1 MNLILYLAFNFC
13 IYGYLGWALE
23 NLFSYFVNGKMQE
36 EGFLNSPFKP
46 MYAFAM
52 TMLIYFNKRI
62 DNDFILLRPFFFFNL
77 IFYILKPYEVNFIY
91 FILLFYV
98 N

>member
-36 EGFLNSPFKP
+36 EALDE
-46 MYAFAM
+46 A
-52 TMLIYFNKRI
+52 I
-62 DNDFILLRPFFFFNL
+62 DSLRS
-77 IFYILKPYEVNFIY
+77 
-91 FILLFYV
+91 
-98 N
+98 